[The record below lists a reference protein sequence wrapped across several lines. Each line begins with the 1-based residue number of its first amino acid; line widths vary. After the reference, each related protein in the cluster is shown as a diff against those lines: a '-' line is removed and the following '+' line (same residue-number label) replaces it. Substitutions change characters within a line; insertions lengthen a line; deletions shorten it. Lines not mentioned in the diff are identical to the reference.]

1 MVVKKPKAHVKKA
14 IPNIIK
20 AHIHWLIAGFLGYE
34 LCLFIYTSTYPDVD
48 AISFLEGTLI
58 MMEEFGGFT
67 VAVPIFIS
75 LYEIFRRRSNEP
87 T

>member
-1 MVVKKPKAHVKKA
+1 MVVKKPTAHVKKA

-20 AHIHWLIAGFLGYE
+20 AHIHWGVAGYLGYQ

-48 AISFLEGTLI
+48 VITFLEATLI
-58 MMEEFGGFT
+58 LVEEFGGFT

-75 LYEIFRRRSNEP
+75 LYEIFRRRKEA
-87 T
+87 